1 MIIKQKLVKYN
12 TETKRRETYLD
23 DREFYSLQE
32 IKDYFIESSNRN
44 PSFCDVV
51 CQSFVITDTNEEIR
65 IFGQWCKNEEGSYY
79 IELDYDF

>member
-12 TETKRRETYLD
+12 TETKRRETYLG

-44 PSFCDVV
+44 PLFCDEVH
-51 CQSFVITDTNEEIR
+51 QSFVITDTNEEVR

-79 IELDYDF
+79 VKLDYDF